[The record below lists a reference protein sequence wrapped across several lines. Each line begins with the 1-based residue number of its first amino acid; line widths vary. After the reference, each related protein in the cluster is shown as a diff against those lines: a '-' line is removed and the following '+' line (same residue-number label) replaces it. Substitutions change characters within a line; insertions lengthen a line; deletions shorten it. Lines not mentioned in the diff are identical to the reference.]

1 MQAMRPSPR
10 AARPWWPRP
19 VLRLVSVKQ
28 VLGRLALATGFVRF
42 VPVPLVARRLSL
54 RAPWPC
60 PFVQA
65 RSHPETVGWTQLWVR
80 SVHRHGVPQHGVPAR
95 NRLGATTKKAL
106 MAMLLVT
113 QPVTRRIEAPCP
125 SAFGA
130 PLWLWVQG
138 RWQGAAAGAPAI
150 GFAQVP
156 PAGRV
161 ALEFAKPSRP
171 PSPSTQPHAAPAPPK
186 SNATKPLLSDHWPER
201 QAVRRRLQPW

>member
-54 RAPWPC
+54 RVPWPC
-60 PFVQA
+60 PFVHA
-65 RSHPETVGWTQLWVR
+65 RSNPGTVGGAQLWVR
-80 SVHRHGVPQHGVPAR
+80 SVHRHGVPAR
-95 NRLGATTKKAL
+95 RRLGITTKKAL
-106 MAMLLVT
+106 MAMLWVT
-113 QPVTRRIEAPCP
+113 QPVTLRIEAPCP

-138 RWQGAAAGAPAI
+138 RWQGAVAGAPAI

-156 PAGRV
+156 PAERV
-161 ALEFAKPSRP
+161 VLEFAKPSRP